1 VLKSSFPLAVC
12 LHMVVYI
19 RQCHSLNLSH
29 PLLPLLC
36 PQVQKEND
44 FITNIGECDEGIHQ
58 SGVFSGKREMWV
70 ESEEVSAFGQNWKEE
85 HWRQREQW
93 VLRVQ
98 GKNKLPGFK
107 EMEESKH
114 GGKRVY

>member
-1 VLKSSFPLAVC
+1 MPLSQLVP
-12 LHMVVYI
+12 
-19 RQCHSLNLSH
+19 

-36 PQVQKEND
+36 PQVQKENN

-58 SGVFSGKREMWV
+58 IGVFSGKRDMWV

-93 VLRVQ
+93 VLRVY
-98 GKNKLPGFK
+98 GKSKLPGFN

>member
-1 VLKSSFPLAVC
+1 
-12 LHMVVYI
+12 
-19 RQCHSLNLSH
+19 
-29 PLLPLLC
+29 
-36 PQVQKEND
+36 
-44 FITNIGECDEGIHQ
+44 
-58 SGVFSGKREMWV
+58 MWV